1 MGLPPG
7 KRQGG
12 FELGQPEMHLRIRQV
27 SGIFKGVG
35 QGKAREDRAEEV
47 LPGEN
52 YHGPGLLVVSHA
64 QRSPGPHTEALIH
77 NRMERRKGKEGTH
90 RGRCC
95 REHCSTRLPAGC
107 RGVKSRKVRITQESK
122 SRSQRA

>member
-12 FELGQPEMHLRIRQV
+12 SELGQPEMHLRIRQV

-35 QGKAREDRAEEV
+35 QGEAGQAEKGWREDREEV

-64 QRSPGPHTEALIH
+64 QRSPGPHPEALTPQ
-77 NRMERRKGKEGTH
+77 EDGKEGTH
-90 RGRCC
+90 
-95 REHCSTRLPAGC
+95 
-107 RGVKSRKVRITQESK
+107 
-122 SRSQRA
+122 